1 MNEPTITKAEYDA
14 CLANPGAEFVDGR
27 EPKTGRP
34 VGVWFENQECWMYR
48 GKLPVVIQFGKTT
61 PEHVTEPM
69 KISRCPTCERTV
81 LAREYPGRM
90 VRRWMIVPP

>member
-1 MNEPTITKAEYDA
+1 MKESTVTKAEYDA

-48 GKLPVVIQFGKTT
+48 GNLPVVIQFGKTT

-69 KISRCPTCERTV
+69 TVSRCPPCERNKLNV
-81 LAREYPGRM
+81 QFPGRK
-90 VRRWMIVPP
+90 VKRWLILSP